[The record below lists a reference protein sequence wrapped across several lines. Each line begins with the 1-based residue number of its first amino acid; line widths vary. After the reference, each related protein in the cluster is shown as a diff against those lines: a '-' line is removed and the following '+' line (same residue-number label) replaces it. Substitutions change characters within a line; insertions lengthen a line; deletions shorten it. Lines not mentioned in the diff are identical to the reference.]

1 MNASRE
7 ITVVTYVRIELP
19 LFSKA
24 DCCFEDCTGISPEDL
39 ISVGDHIQRR
49 LYYAAAVVKRARERN
64 WQVVFNYDSLEFEPS
79 CDIQSLGQAEHL
91 VRKLLDGL
99 DFDVEDFII
108 EEHERIVD

>member
-39 ISVGDHIQRR
+39 G
-49 LYYAAAVVKRARERN
+49 
-64 WQVVFNYDSLEFEPS
+64 LEE
-79 CDIQSLGQAEHL
+79 GQALARPATLE
-91 VRKLLDGL
+91 
-99 DFDVEDFII
+99 DVFLRLAGRELK
-108 EEHERIVD
+108 EE